1 MGDPWGSMAL
11 FASLFHLDGHHDSC
25 QATQTVSPED
35 SDPSLSMIGT
45 TLEFIRIY
53 LDGGLR
59 LLMGGSLDDGTA
71 SKVVF
76 PPGNQAPV
84 DSIAFTSGAV
94 TMLLVNVEEERIF
107 RDADPY
113 RRINDEGRFHEVS
126 HLKEWELAQEWI
138 KKYKTETQSL
148 FVKSAPNPSQVWL
161 TAQIKKIA

>member
-1 MGDPWGSMAL
+1 
-11 FASLFHLDGHHDSC
+11 
-25 QATQTVSPED
+25 
-35 SDPSLSMIGT
+35 MIGT
-45 TLEFIRIY
+45 TLEFIRTY

-71 SKVVF
+71 SKVMF
-76 PPGNQAPV
+76 PPGNQALV

-138 KKYKTETQSL
+138 KKYQDGDSEPLREKRSKSVTSL
-148 FVKSAPNPSQVWL
+148 AHCTNQKKSPD
-161 TAQIKKIA
+161 